1 MKKSSILI
9 IAILVL
15 SAVSLSFV
23 FAEESNTAGR
33 MMKEDVRM
41 IKEISE
47 RPHKPM
53 IYKMHLMGKGIAVN
67 PSDLNDFSRVSIVAA
82 KVAVPNGSIIGKGIL
97 QIEREKY
104 WLSNIIVEGNSGSA
118 DVYAKES
125 RTKIGDLSLT
135 KKEGTDAIWHGVLNL
150 NSRNMHIYL
159 LGMSRG
165 FSGEEQADKAKDYCK
180 DNPEDLRC
188 KSVSGYDCKSNP
200 EQCREKITRY
210 CTDHPTDARCKEL
223 LRAYCREHPD
233 DERCKAP
240 ETSTTTETTATSS
253 IETTSTIATTTVEGS
268 STSTTSILVTTTV
281 GA

>member
-1 MKKSSILI
+1 MKKLGILI
-9 IAILVL
+9 ISMLVL

-23 FAEESNTAGR
+23 FAEETNTASR

-41 IKEISE
+41 IKEVSE

-53 IYKMHLMGKGIAVN
+53 IYKMHFMGKGIAVN
-67 PSDLNDFSRVSIVAA
+67 PSDLNDFSRIAIVAA
-82 KVAVPNGSIIGKGIL
+82 KVAVPNGSIMGRGIL
-97 QIEREKY
+97 QLEREKY
-104 WLSNIIVEGNSGSA
+104 WLSNIIVDGDSGSA
-118 DVYAKES
+118 DVYAKEG

-135 KKEGTDAIWHGVLNL
+135 KKEGTEAIWHGVLNI
-150 NSRNMHIYL
+150 NSRNLHVYF

-165 FSGEEQADKAKDYCK
+165 FSREELADKAKDYCK
-180 DNPEDLRC
+180 ENPEDLKC
-188 KSVSGYDCKSNP
+188 KSVSGYDCKENP
-200 EQCREKITRY
+200 DQCREKITRY

-240 ETSTTTETTATSS
+240 ETTTTTDTTIITTTTIETTASSSVETTASTS
-253 IETTSTIATTTVEGS
+253 IETT
-268 STSTTSILVTTTV
+268 V

>member
-1 MKKSSILI
+1 MKKLSILI
-9 IAILVL
+9 ISMLVL

-23 FAEESNTAGR
+23 FAEETNTASR
-33 MMKEDVRM
+33 MMKEDEHM
-41 IKEISE
+41 IKEIAE

-53 IYKMHLMGKGIAVN
+53 VYKMHLMGKGIAVN
-67 PSDLNDFSRVSIVAA
+67 PSDLNDFSRIAIVAA
-82 KVAVPNGSIIGKGIL
+82 KVAVPNGSIMGRGIL

-104 WLSNIIVEGNSGSA
+104 WLANIKIEGNTGSA
-118 DVYAKES
+118 DVYAKEG

-150 NSRNMHIYL
+150 NSRNLHVYF

-165 FSGEEQADKAKDYCK
+165 FSGEEQAEKAKDYCK
-180 DNPEDLRC
+180 ENPADLKC
-188 KSVSGYDCKSNP
+188 KSVSGYDCKENP
-200 EQCREKITRY
+200 EQCREKIAKY

-223 LRAYCREHPD
+223 LRAYCRDHPD

-240 ETSTTTETTATSS
+240 ETTTTTDTTIITTTTIETTIPPSSVETTA
-253 IETTSTIATTTVEGS
+253 
-268 STSTTSILVTTTV
+268 STSVETTV